1 MAKYESWLLFGD
13 KERQLELAILR
24 LMGLFE
30 MPMSPGCFEALRAE
44 PTIAGLT
51 ESFGA
56 AETFEVEAAVT
67 TLIEH
72 ELLSHGGGDDYIGSL
87 LDAPLDAH
95 PLIREYLALQLQGEQ
110 PEAFRAAHSRLFAT
124 CARTRRTNRTL

>member
-1 MAKYESWLLFGD
+1 MET

-95 PLIREYLALQLQGEQ
+95 PLIREYLALQLQGS
-110 PEAFRAAHSRLFAT
+110 SRRRSGRLTRGCLTT